1 MVLHYSK
8 PSGVVLVSI
17 RYAVSQ
23 GCLPPL
29 CALLSNTSDNDI
41 IQCIVEALKS
51 LLESASGQ
59 PEREHYVAI
68 LDEANGRYA
77 SFFVTTP

>member
-8 PSGVVLVSI
+8 QPGVVLLSI

-29 CALLSNTSDNDI
+29 CALLEDEDDDI
-41 IQCIVEALKS
+41 VQCIVTALKS
-51 LLESASGQ
+51 LLESASSQ
-59 PEREHYVAI
+59 PDRHYYVLA
-68 LDEANGRYA
+68 LKESGG
-77 SFFVTTP
+77 